1 MGKMISLELEDAIQ
15 LIASKLCLGIDLS
28 RERIAPYSSS
38 GFSVSSS
45 PFKAL
50 LLFTCLFVC

>member
-28 RERIAPYSSS
+28 KGRIASYSSS
-38 GFSVSSS
+38 GFSVSS